1 MNLWHATEILQASSS
16 NGRASVSKT
25 ECWGFKSLLACLLY
39 NFIMITRLKKYL
51 QGIHLEWQK
60 VTKPDMKEVQ
70 GSTITVI
77 VASALLGLY
86 IGIIDGNS
94 AFPKWKSPLSWIF
107 LVALPI
113 VVFLI
118 VKSWENQSDRDAEDS
133 IDRNRKVIAA
143 AVASIPL
150 IAVLVSQYVLNT
162 SLEGFGMAFLR
173 TLFIRS

>member
-1 MNLWHATEILQASSS
+1 
-16 NGRASVSKT
+16 
-25 ECWGFKSLLACLLY
+25 
-39 NFIMITRLKKYL
+39 MITRLKKYL

-60 VTKPDMKEVQ
+60 VTKPDVKEVQ
-70 GSTITVI
+70 GSTITVL

-94 AFPKWKSPLSWIF
+94 ASPKWESPLSWIF
-107 LVALPI
+107 LAVLPV

-118 VKSWENQSDRDAEDS
+118 VRSWENQPQSDRNAEDAV
-133 IDRNRKVIAA
+133 DGNRKLIAA
-143 AVASIPL
+143 AVACIPL

>member
-1 MNLWHATEILQASSS
+1 MLGVRIPPGLPFIIL
-16 NGRASVSKT
+16 
-25 ECWGFKSLLACLLY
+25 
-39 NFIMITRLKKYL
+39 MITRLKKYL

-94 AFPKWKSPLSWIF
+94 AHPKWESPLSWIF
-107 LVALPI
+107 LAALPI
-113 VVFLI
+113 AVFFI
-118 VKSWENQSDRDAEDS
+118 VKSWEDHSKSDRDPEAA
-133 IDRNRKVIAA
+133 INANRKILAA

-150 IAVLVSQYVLNT
+150 VAVIVSQYVLNS
-162 SLEGFGMAFLR
+162 SLEGFGMVFLR

>member
-1 MNLWHATEILQASSS
+1 
-16 NGRASVSKT
+16 
-25 ECWGFKSLLACLLY
+25 
-39 NFIMITRLKKYL
+39 MITRFKKYL

-60 VTKPDMKEVQ
+60 VTKPDTKEIQ

-86 IGIIDGNS
+86 IGIVDGNS
-94 AFPKWKSPLSWIF
+94 AFPEWKNPLSWIF
-107 LVALPI
+107 LAALPI
-113 VVFLI
+113 AVFLI
-118 VKSWENQSDRDAEDS
+118 VKSWENQSRSDRDAEAS
-133 IDRNRKVIAA
+133 IDENRKVIAA
-143 AVASIPL
+143 AVACLPL

>member
-1 MNLWHATEILQASSS
+1 
-16 NGRASVSKT
+16 
-25 ECWGFKSLLACLLY
+25 
-39 NFIMITRLKKYL
+39 MITRLKKYL

-70 GSTITVI
+70 GSTITVL

-94 AFPKWKSPLSWIF
+94 ASPKWKYPLSWIF
-107 LVALPI
+107 LAALPV
-113 VVFLI
+113 VVFFI
-118 VKSWENQSDRDAEDS
+118 VKSWEDHSKNDRDPEAAMNA
-133 IDRNRKVIAA
+133 NRKVVAA
-143 AVASIPL
+143 AVACIPL

>member
-1 MNLWHATEILQASSS
+1 
-16 NGRASVSKT
+16 
-25 ECWGFKSLLACLLY
+25 
-39 NFIMITRLKKYL
+39 MITRLKKYL

-94 AFPKWKSPLSWIF
+94 AFPRWESPLSWIF
-107 LVALPI
+107 LAALP
-113 VVFLI
+113 VAVFFI
-118 VKSWENQSDRDAEDS
+118 VKSWEDHSQNERDPEAV
-133 IDRNRKVIAA
+133 IDGNRKIIAA

-150 IAVLVSQYVLNT
+150 VAVIVSQYALNN
-162 SLEGFGMAFLR
+162 SLEGFGMVFLR

>member
-1 MNLWHATEILQASSS
+1 ML
-16 NGRASVSKT
+16 
-25 ECWGFKSLLACLLY
+25 
-39 NFIMITRLKKYL
+39 TRLKKYL

-60 VTKPDMKEVQ
+60 VTKPDAKEVQ
-70 GSTITVI
+70 GSTITVL

-94 AFPKWKSPLSWIF
+94 ASPKWESPLSW
-107 LVALPI
+107 LVLAALPI

-118 VKSWENQSDRDAEDS
+118 VKSWEDHSKNERNAEEV
-133 IDRNRKVIAA
+133 IDKNRKVIAA
-143 AVASIPL
+143 AVAAIPL
-150 IAVLVSQYVLNT
+150 VAVLVSQYALNT

>member
-1 MNLWHATEILQASSS
+1 
-16 NGRASVSKT
+16 
-25 ECWGFKSLLACLLY
+25 
-39 NFIMITRLKKYL
+39 MITRLKKYL

-60 VTKPDMKEVQ
+60 VSKPDMREVQ

-77 VASALLGLY
+77 IASALLGLY
-86 IGIIDGNS
+86 IGVIDGNP
-94 AFPKWKSPLSWIF
+94 AFPKWESPLSWIF
-107 LVALPI
+107 LAALPV

-118 VKSWENQSDRDAEDS
+118 VKSWEDHSQNERDPEAA
-133 IDRNRKVIAA
+133 IDGNRKVIAA

-162 SLEGFGMAFLR
+162 SLEGFGMTFLR

>member
-1 MNLWHATEILQASSS
+1 
-16 NGRASVSKT
+16 
-25 ECWGFKSLLACLLY
+25 
-39 NFIMITRLKKYL
+39 MITRLKKYL

-94 AFPKWKSPLSWIF
+94 AFPSWESPLSWIF
-107 LVALPI
+107 LAALP
-113 VVFLI
+113 VAVFFI
-118 VKSWENQSDRDAEDS
+118 VKSWEDHSQNERDPEAV
-133 IDRNRKVIAA
+133 IDGNRKIIAA
-143 AVASIPL
+143 AVACIPL
-150 IAVLVSQYVLNT
+150 VAVIVSQYVLNN
-162 SLEGFGMAFLR
+162 SLEGFGMVFLR

>member
-1 MNLWHATEILQASSS
+1 ML
-16 NGRASVSKT
+16 
-25 ECWGFKSLLACLLY
+25 
-39 NFIMITRLKKYL
+39 TRLKKYL

-60 VTKPDMKEVQ
+60 VTKPDVKEVQ

-94 AFPKWKSPLSWIF
+94 ASPKWESPLSWIF
-107 LVALPI
+107 LAALPV

-118 VKSWENQSDRDAEDS
+118 VKSWEDHSQNERNAEEV
-133 IDRNRKVIAA
+133 IDKNRKVIAA
-143 AVASIPL
+143 AVAAIPL
-150 IAVLVSQYVLNT
+150 IAVLVSQYALNT

-173 TLFIRS
+173 TLFIRT

>member
-1 MNLWHATEILQASSS
+1 
-16 NGRASVSKT
+16 
-25 ECWGFKSLLACLLY
+25 
-39 NFIMITRLKKYL
+39 MITRLKKYL

-70 GSTITVI
+70 GSTITVL

-86 IGIIDGNS
+86 IGVIDGNS
-94 AFPKWKSPLSWIF
+94 AFPKWESPLSWIF
-107 LVALPI
+107 LAALPV

-118 VKSWENQSDRDAEDS
+118 VKSWENQPQSDRDAEAA
-133 IDRNRKVIAA
+133 IDKNRKVVAA
-143 AVASIPL
+143 AVACIPL

>member
-1 MNLWHATEILQASSS
+1 MLGVRIPPGLPFTL
-16 NGRASVSKT
+16 
-25 ECWGFKSLLACLLY
+25 
-39 NFIMITRLKKYL
+39 MITRFKKYI
-51 QGIHLEWQK
+51 QAIHLEWQK

-86 IGIIDGNS
+86 IGVIDGNP
-94 AFPKWKSPLSWIF
+94 AFPAWASPLSWIV
-107 LVALPI
+107 LAALPV

-118 VKSWENQSDRDAEDS
+118 VKSWEVQSQNDRDPEAAIDS
-133 IDRNRKVIAA
+133 NRKIIAA

-150 IAVLVSQYVLNT
+150 IAVLVSQYAFNNT
-162 SLEGFGMAFLR
+162 LEGFGMAFLR

>member
-1 MNLWHATEILQASSS
+1 
-16 NGRASVSKT
+16 
-25 ECWGFKSLLACLLY
+25 
-39 NFIMITRLKKYL
+39 MITRLKKYL

-60 VTKPDMKEVQ
+60 VTKPDAKEVR

-94 AFPKWKSPLSWIF
+94 AFPEWKHPLSWIF
-107 LVALPI
+107 LAALPI
-113 VVFLI
+113 AVFFI
-118 VKSWENQSDRDAEDS
+118 VKSWENESRSGRDAEAS
-133 IDRNRKVIAA
+133 IDGNRKVIAA
-143 AVASIPL
+143 AVACIPL

>member
-1 MNLWHATEILQASSS
+1 MLGVRIPPGLPFIIL
-16 NGRASVSKT
+16 
-25 ECWGFKSLLACLLY
+25 
-39 NFIMITRLKKYL
+39 MITRLKKYF

-94 AFPKWKSPLSWIF
+94 AFPRWESPLSWIF
-107 LVALPI
+107 LAALPI
-113 VVFLI
+113 AVFFI
-118 VKSWENQSDRDAEDS
+118 VKSWEDHSKSDRDPEAA
-133 IDRNRKVIAA
+133 IDANRKILAA

-150 IAVLVSQYVLNT
+150 VAVIVSQYVLNS